1 MGLLD
6 SVVGTSGGQ
15 QQNSVMSL
23 VMGLLT
29 NPNGGGLAGLLK
41 QFQVSGLGN
50 VADSWVGTGQNLP
63 ISAGQIQNVFGSEQ
77 IQQMAAKAGIAPEEL
92 SGQLANLLPQAVDK
106 ATPDGNVP
114 DQGTMQQRL
123 GGLLQGLT
131 GGR

>member
-1 MGLLD
+1 
-6 SVVGTSGGQ
+6 
-15 QQNSVMSL
+15 MSL
-23 VMGLLT
+23 VMGLLA

-41 QFQVSGLGN
+41 QFQAGGLGN

-123 GGLLQGLT
+123 GGLL
-131 GGR
+131 

>member
-6 SVVGTSGGQ
+6 SVMGTSGGQ
-15 QQNSVMSL
+15 QQNPVMSL
-23 VMGLLT
+23 VIGLLA

-41 QFQVSGLGN
+41 QFQARGLGN
-50 VADSWVGTGQNLP
+50 VADSWVGTGKNLP
-63 ISAGQIQNVFGSEQ
+63 ISAGQVESVFGSEQ

-92 SGQLANLLPQAVDK
+92 SGQLANVLPEAVDK

-114 DQGTMQQRL
+114 DQDTLQQRL
-123 GGLLQGLT
+123 GGLLQGVL